1 MTKRRLYPYQAKII
15 SGIGLASAFGLV
27 TYEFLKIR
35 KQINS
40 IVNTRVLDIHRK
52 GPEFIYIKHHI
63 YRKSLEKE
71 LKAEQSK
78 NFVNVIVHPFG
89 RWWKKFKHSL
99 AWRLLR
105 MAQEGEH
112 DERIK
117 AIQQLALIDH
127 LKDWD
132 FQHLAQLCDYRTGIA
147 LARLECDHRW
157 FLPPKHYGEKQTPIE
172 VALSLK
178 GILEKMMPN
187 RCIEY
192 ALENGLQIHHMRD
205 PEGDTVVDGMRLT
218 KHENEIMTQALD
230 ALLHLT
236 TFKDFCEKFVE
247 ARGLEILMEMEK
259 LDQTDIN
266 YRLTLCRII
275 ANITEY
281 NDFSYDFFVT
291 GWIGILA
298 KWGRDEDM
306 RVQVTASLALA
317 NLDKTDNFP
326 IVYPSKVYP
335 LYPRNERKLTPNV
348 DVIFVHGLLGG
359 VFITWRQKKTM
370 KPEVSSI
377 SNTKSNAV
385 LPRKIKKSLHF
396 PDFFA
401 KREPAI
407 EQNTQKIQNN
417 LNENDDRDETLI
429 PMKQM
434 TEDTIP
440 NIADTQ
446 IQEIIKALKEDEG
459 LGGDWEV
466 VFHDVPVDAS
476 ENDSDSYA
484 VSGDEWLN
492 EENRD
497 EYTYCWPM
505 EWLPAD
511 FPNSRVIGLN
521 YESSLT
527 QWYGTNCPCLKDS
540 SKLIPRAT
548 EFLNK
553 IVKAG
558 VGQRPI
564 VWIGHSM
571 GGLIIKS
578 IIVQASQHPDEN
590 VQNICKNS
598 KGIIFLGTPHKGS
611 PVAKLKQSFSTILWV
626 SAEVQDMKE
635 GNSTLLKLNEEF
647 SKLVKNNIP
656 DIEIASLCEGRP
668 TIMTSW
674 KFPLL
679 IVAENSSKFEHGEF
693 YMTSDDHLGLSK
705 PMCRQSFLY
714 QRLEKIIKNATK
726 PDKDQRERD
735 EARQKYEEEYVKNAK
750 QQLYH
755 MVFNF
760 VSTKYWKKDKIKSS
774 TDCLSNGRLKSAK
787 LEPRCGTE

>member
-1 MTKRRLYPYQAKII
+1 MTKQSIYANYKRLGT
-15 SGIGLASAFGLV
+15 GIGLTSALGLIS
-27 TYEFLKIR
+27 YEFYKIH

-40 IVNTRVLDIHRK
+40 VVNTRVLDLHRK

-71 LKAEQSK
+71 LKAQQSK

-89 RWWKKFKHSL
+89 KWWKKFKHSL

-105 MAQEGEH
+105 MAQEGSH

-132 FQHLAQLCDYRTGIA
+132 FQHLAQLCDYRTAIA
-147 LARLECDHRW
+147 LARAECDLRW
-157 FLPPKHYGEKQTPIE
+157 FLRPPCYGVKQTPLE
-172 VALSLK
+172 TALSLK
-178 GILEKMMPN
+178 ALLEQMGPN

-192 ALENGLQIHHMRD
+192 ALENNLQIHQMRD

-236 TFKDFCEKFVE
+236 TFKDFCEKFIE

-266 YRLTLCRII
+266 YRLTLCRIV
-275 ANITEY
+275 ANLTEF

-298 KWGRDEDM
+298 KWSRDEDM
-306 RVQVTASLALA
+306 RIQVTASLALA
-317 NLDKTDNFP
+317 NLDKEDNFP

-335 LYPRNERKLTPNV
+335 LYPRNERKLKPNV

-370 KPEVSSI
+370 TPEVSSI

-396 PDFFA
+396 PDFF
-401 KREPAI
+401 KKKEEPVVETVI
-407 EQNTQKIQNN
+407 S
-417 LNENDDRDETLI
+417 DRGETLI
-429 PMKQM
+429 PMKHV
-434 TEDTIP
+434 TEDTVP

-446 IQEIIKALKEDEG
+446 TQEIIKALKEDEG
-459 LGGDWEV
+459 IGNDWEV
-466 VFHDVPVDAS
+466 VFHDVPVGAS

-492 EENRD
+492 EESRD
-497 EYTYCWPM
+497 DYTYCWPM
-505 EWLPAD
+505 EWIPED
-511 FPNSRVIGLN
+511 FPNARILGLN

-527 QWYGTNCPCLKDS
+527 QWYGTNCPCLKNAS
-540 SKLIPRAT
+540 QLKPRAT
-548 EFLNK
+548 EFLDK
-553 IVKAG
+553 ITKAG

-578 IIVQASQHPDEN
+578 IIVQASQHPDPA
-590 VQNICKNS
+590 VQNICNNT

-611 PVAKLKQSFSTILWV
+611 PVAKLKQSTSAILWV

-635 GNSTLLKLNEEF
+635 GNSTLLKLNEDF
-647 SKLVKNNIP
+647 LKIIKNGKENV
-656 DIEIASLCEGRP
+656 EIASLGEGRP

-679 IVAENSSKFEHGEF
+679 IVAKDSARFEHGEF
-693 YMTSDDHLGLSK
+693 YLTSDDHLGLSK

-714 QRLEKIIKNATK
+714 QRLEKLIRNATK
-726 PDKDQRERD
+726 PEQSEIDEENARKQDKQE
-735 EARQKYEEEYVKNAK
+735 YEKFAK
-750 QQLYH
+750 QQMYH
-755 MVFNF
+755 MLFNF
-760 VSTKYWKKDKIKSS
+760 
-774 TDCLSNGRLKSAK
+774 G
-787 LEPRCGTE
+787 